1 MTKSVLAAFAALFSA
16 VTSSPAEEKVSFR
29 SDVAPILLEHCV
41 ACHGAKKA
49 EGGYRADTFEGL
61 LKPGD
66 TGETPV
72 DPAAPTGGEMLR
84 RVVSSDES
92 ERMPADGEPLPPSQ
106 VELLRRW
113 VAEGAAFDGE
123 TAAKP
128 LSLVIPP
135 RRYAA
140 PPQSYARPVPVTAV
154 AFSPDGTK
162 VLAGGYHEVGVWN
175 AEDGTLVRRIPNL
188 PQRVFALAFL
198 PDGRRLLVAGGEPGR
213 SGEARAVDFETGE
226 VTAVLARS
234 NDVALDAALRP
245 GTNEIAVAAADALIR
260 VVDVETAADVRTI
273 ASHADWVTGVAWSDD
288 GTLLASSSRDK
299 SAKLYDA
306 AGQLLANYQGHAA
319 AVRGVAFTADGKQ
332 VLSIGADG
340 KLHRWNVEGAAK
352 AAEVAVGDGF
362 RIVRRDGFA
371 LIPCGDAQVRQVDLA
386 ANAVARGL
394 PGHRDWALSAAVSRD
409 GSRFA
414 TGSHDGEV
422 RLWNAADGAL
432 IRAWTAKP

>member
-1 MTKSVLAAFAALFSA
+1 MPRFAILLCLAASCAAGSA
-16 VTSSPAEEKVSFR
+16 AEKVSFR
-29 SDVAPILLEHCV
+29 SEVAPILLEHCV

-49 EGGYRADTFEGL
+49 EGGYRVDAFEEL

-72 DPAAPTGGEMLR
+72 DAAAETGGELLR
-84 RVVSSDES
+84 RVKSSDES
-92 ERMPADGEPLPPSQ
+92 ERMPADGEPLPAEQ

-123 TAAKP
+123 TPGKP

-154 AFSPDGTK
+154 AFSPDGMQ
-162 VLAGGYHEVGVWN
+162 VLVGGYHEVSIWN
-175 AEDGTLVRRIPNL
+175 AEDGALVRRIGNL

-198 PDGRRLLVAGGEPGR
+198 PDGRRFLAAGGEPGR
-213 SGEARAVDFETGE
+213 SGEVRVVDFESGN

-234 NDVALDAALRP
+234 GDVALDAALRP
-245 GTNEIAVAAADALIR
+245 GTNELAVAAADSLIR
-260 VVDVETAADVRTI
+260 VVDVETGADVRTI

-288 GTLLASSSRDK
+288 GTLMASSSRDK
-299 SAKLYDA
+299 SAKLYNA
-306 AGQLLANYQGHAA
+306 AGELTANYQGHGA
-319 AVRGVAFTADGKQ
+319 AVRDVAFTPDGKQ
-332 VLSIGADG
+332 VLSVGADG

-352 AAEVAVGDGF
+352 AAEVGVGDGF
-362 RIVRRDGFA
+362 RVVRRDGFA
-371 LIPCGDAQVRQVDLA
+371 LVPAGDGQIRQIDLTG
-386 ANAVARGL
+386 NAVTRMLA
-394 PGHRDWALSAAVSRD
+394 GHGDWALSAAVSRD
-409 GSRFA
+409 GARFA

-422 RLWNAADGAL
+422 RLWNAADGTV
-432 IRAWTAKP
+432 IRAWVAKP